1 MSDTAEAAPRTGL
14 ILSGGGARAAYQVG
28 VLKAI
33 DELLAE
39 PERNPFTILCGT
51 SAGAINAV
59 SLAVHCRN
67 FHAAVKHMVSIW
79 ENFHVDQVYRSDVL
93 GVAASG
99 AHWLT
104 ALAVGWLFRISPR
117 SLLDNSPLQKML
129 EQSLDFSK
137 IDAAIADGA
146 LYALSVTASGYSSG
160 ESVTFCQG
168 GPKEGWQRTQR
179 VGCQTRIGIEHLMA
193 SSAIPFF
200 FPAARIH
207 REYFGDGSMRQLA
220 PVSPAIHL
228 GANRVLVIGVG
239 RMNEP
244 RERTL
249 SENYPTL
256 AQIAG
261 HALSSIFLDSMAADV
276 ERMQRINKTISL
288 IPAGVRDPASNV
300 ALRQVDVLVISP
312 SQRLDHIAAKYAKS
326 LPWTIRYL
334 LGGIGATSRRGAALL
349 SYLLFEQPYTHAL
362 MELGYHDTM
371 VRRDEVMAFLDA
383 TPVSSAALH

>member
-1 MSDTAEAAPRTGL
+1 MNDAAEAVPKTGL

-39 PERNPFTILCGT
+39 PERNPFPILCGT

-59 SLAVHCRN
+59 SLAVHCHSFHGAVRN
-67 FHAAVKHMVSIW
+67 MVEVW

-99 AHWLT
+99 AYWLS
-104 ALAVGWLFRISPR
+104 ALAVGWLLHISPR
-117 SLLDNSPLQKML
+117 SLLDNSPLEAML
-129 EQSLDFSK
+129 KRNLDFDK

-146 LYALSVTASGYSSG
+146 LYALSITASGYSSG
-160 ESVTFCQG
+160 ESVTFYQG
-168 GPKEGWQRTQR
+168 GPQEGWQRMQR
-179 VGCQTRIGIEHLMA
+179 VGCPTKIGIEHLMA

-228 GANRVLVIGVG
+228 GADRVLVIGVG

-244 RERTL
+244 RERN
-249 SENYPTL
+249 SNENYPTL

-276 ERMQRINKTISL
+276 ERMQRINKTVSM
-288 IPAGVRDPASNV
+288 IPGGVHDPASGL

-334 LGGIGATSRRGAALL
+334 LGGIGATSKRGAALL

-371 VRRDEVMAFLDA
+371 LRRDEVMAFLDA
-383 TPVSSAALH
+383 TPVSSAALY

>member
-1 MSDTAEAAPRTGL
+1 MNDAAEAEPKTGL

-39 PERNPFTILCGT
+39 PERNPFPILCGT

-59 SLAVHCRN
+59 SLAVRSKN
-67 FHAAVKHMVSIW
+67 FHQAVSHMVEVW

-99 AHWLT
+99 AHWLS

-117 SLLDNSPLQKML
+117 SFLDNAPL
-129 EQSLDFSK
+129 EQMLRQTLDFGK
-137 IDAAIADGA
+137 IDEALADGA

-160 ESVTFCQG
+160 ESVSFCQG

-179 VGCQTRIGIEHLMA
+179 VGCQTRIGVEHLMA

-228 GANRVLVIGVG
+228 GADRVLVIGVG

-244 RERTL
+244 RERTS

-288 IPAGVRDPASNV
+288 IPAGVRDPGSGV

-334 LGGIGATSRRGAALL
+334 LGGIGATSKRGAALL
-349 SYLLFEQPYTHAL
+349 SYLLFERPYTHAL

-371 VRRDEVMAFLDA
+371 IRRDEVMAFLDA
-383 TPVSSAALH
+383 TPVSSAMLH

>member
-1 MSDTAEAAPRTGL
+1 MIDGTADTPRTGL

-39 PERNPFTILCGT
+39 PKRNPFTILCGT

-59 SLAVHCRN
+59 SLAVHCKD
-67 FHAAVKHMVSIW
+67 FHGAVRHMVEVW
-79 ENFHVDQVYRSDVL
+79 ENFHVDQVYRSDVA

-99 AHWLT
+99 AHWLS
-104 ALAVGWLFRISPR
+104 AMAVGWLLHVSPR
-117 SLLDNSPLQKML
+117 SLLDSTPLERL
-129 EQSLDFSK
+129 LTRTIDFSK
-137 IDAAIADGA
+137 IDENIAEGA

-160 ESVTFCQG
+160 ESVSFCQG
-168 GPKEGWQRTQR
+168 GPPEGWQRTQR
-179 VGCQTRIGIEHLMA
+179 VGCQTKIGVEHLMA

-220 PVSPAIHL
+220 PISPAIHL
-228 GANRVLVIGVG
+228 GADRVLVIGVG

-276 ERMQRINKTISL
+276 ERMQRINKTISM
-288 IPAGVRDPASNV
+288 IPAGVREPASGV

-312 SQRLDHIAAKYAKS
+312 SERLDHIAAKHAKS

-349 SYLLFEQPYTHAL
+349 SYLLFERPYTHAL
-362 MELGYHDTM
+362 IELGYHDTM

-383 TPVSSAALH
+383 TPIPTAGMH